1 MPLNFRNAK
10 RSEQPYGSYSS
21 PIDRSTFP
29 QQHENEV
36 LLSHTTQPPRASPFK
51 AAEGIR
57 GPIPVCYSSLDDCN
71 KGTRN
76 CSSRGTCGLKHHL
89 GNASSADGERA
100 CFACSGCT
108 PDVIQ
113 MPGGGKKTTYWGG
126 AACHK
131 QDVSI
136 PFLLLAVLTILMAG
150 AVTWGIGLLY
160 SVGQEE
166 LPGVLAAGVA
176 ATRPR

>member
-1 MPLNFRNAK
+1 
-10 RSEQPYGSYSS
+10 
-21 PIDRSTFP
+21 
-29 QQHENEV
+29 
-36 LLSHTTQPPRASPFK
+36 
-51 AAEGIR
+51 
-57 GPIPVCYSSLDDCN
+57 
-71 KGTRN
+71 
-76 CSSRGTCGLKHHL
+76 
-89 GNASSADGERA
+89 
-100 CFACSGCT
+100 
-108 PDVIQ
+108 